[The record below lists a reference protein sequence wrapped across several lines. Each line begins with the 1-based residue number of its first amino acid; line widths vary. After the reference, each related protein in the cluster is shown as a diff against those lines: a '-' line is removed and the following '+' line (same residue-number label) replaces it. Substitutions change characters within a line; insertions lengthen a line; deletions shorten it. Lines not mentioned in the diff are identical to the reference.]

1 MTLRNQF
8 FLLLCTL
15 FLAVLGVIFAVSV
28 SGTRNYLEQQLAS
41 HAQDAA
47 TAMSVTLGQS
57 IGKGDEVLAKAQ
69 VASVFDRG
77 FFKSIKVLS
86 QDRSELFSRVLPVK
100 IEGVPEFF
108 VAAFPIDTAAGE
120 AFIGS
125 GWKQLGKV
133 LVESQPTYA
142 YQHLWR
148 TSTTMLGWL
157 ALIYAAALALAYT
170 VLHFILKPLR
180 AIEKT
185 AIDVQAKRF
194 EQITERPRAPELARV
209 VGAMNQMSRKV
220 GEMLDAETAKVVSL
234 HKQAYEDELTGLLNR
249 RGFELRLTELLG
261 GEQQFSLAAIVA
273 VEIDDMRMLNREYGF
288 PAGEF
293 VMRCIVDA
301 ARKAFDEAPLGI
313 LARSNEFAFSFV
325 ASEVTYEKVVEL
337 ATEHRRVLM
346 ELLSEH
352 KPAEMVAINM
362 GVAFFRKTDK
372 RSDIFAR
379 ADLAVETAR
388 QTERNGFFILNDK
401 PDEHSSL
408 GSFGWRTLIQ
418 TALVESRW
426 RLLRQPVMSLS
437 DPETVLQG
445 ECMARLVDAKGELVP
460 AANFMPMAARHRL
473 MPEVDRAMVTLAFEH
488 LQDNVVDGAMV
499 AVNLSPQSMADSE
512 FMDWFENKLSSLEQG
527 ASRLAIEV
535 SEFGALR
542 NLSAT
547 LKVRDLVRSKHGKFG
562 IDHFGLDIQAL
573 KLLRD
578 VVPDYV
584 KLVGSLM
591 SELDAVESVSDMLLS
606 FVSLAHSLDV
616 TVIAQQV
623 EHAEQLA
630 VLKDAKVDAGQGYF
644 FGPPV

>member
-28 SGTRNYLEQQLAS
+28 SGTRAYLEQQLAS

-57 IGKGDEVLAKAQ
+57 MGKGDDVLAQAQ

-86 QDRSELFSRVLPVK
+86 KDRVEIVSKVLPVK

-108 VAAFPIDTAAGE
+108 VSAFLIDTPVGE
-120 AFIGS
+120 AFVGS

-142 YQHLWR
+142 YQHLWS
-148 TSTTMLGWL
+148 TSMQMLGWL
-157 ALIYAAALALAYT
+157 GLVYAAALALAYL

-194 EQITERPRAPELARV
+194 EQITQTPKAPELARV

-220 GEMLDAETAKVVSL
+220 GEMLDAETAKVAAL

-249 RGFELRLTELLG
+249 RGFELRLTELLS

-273 VEIDDMRMLNREYGF
+273 VEIDDMRMLNREHGF
-288 PAGEF
+288 ASGEF
-293 VMRCIVDA
+293 VMRSVVNA
-301 ARKAFDEAPLGI
+301 AKTAFAQAPLGI

-325 ASEVTYEKVVEL
+325 APDVTFEKVVEL

-346 ELLSEH
+346 ELLADY

-372 RSDIFAR
+372 RSDVFAR

-388 QTERNGFFILNDK
+388 QSERNGFFILDDK
-401 PDEHSSL
+401 KDEHSSL

-437 DPETVLQG
+437 EPKMVLQG
-445 ECMARLVDAKGELVP
+445 ECMARLVDAQGELVP

-473 MPEVDRAMVTLAFEH
+473 MPDVDRAMVTLAFEH
-488 LQDNVVDGAMV
+488 LKGRVHDGVLV
-499 AVNLSPQSMADSE
+499 AVNLSPQSMADAD
-512 FMDWFENKLSSLEQG
+512 FMDWFAIELSALGREATS
-527 ASRLAIEV
+527 LAIEV

-542 NLSAT
+542 NQAAT
-547 LKVRDLVRSKHGKFG
+547 LRVRDLVRSKHGKFG
-562 IDHFGLDIQAL
+562 IDHFGLDPQAL

-591 SELDAVESVSDMLLS
+591 VEIGAVESVSDMLHS
-606 FVSLAHSLDV
+606 FVTLAHSLDV

-623 EHAEQLA
+623 EHANQLE
-630 VLKDAKVDAGQGYF
+630 VLTNAKVDAGQGYF
-644 FGPPV
+644 FGPPA

>member
-1 MTLRNQF
+1 
-8 FLLLCTL
+8 
-15 FLAVLGVIFAVSV
+15 
-28 SGTRNYLEQQLAS
+28 
-41 HAQDAA
+41 
-47 TAMSVTLGQS
+47 MSVTLGQS
-57 IGKGDEVLAKAQ
+57 MGKGDDVLAQAQ

-86 QDRSELFSRVLPVK
+86 KDRVEIVSKVLPVK

-108 VAAFPIDTAAGE
+108 VSAFPIDTPVGE

-142 YQHLWR
+142 YQHLWS
-148 TSTTMLGWL
+148 TSMQMLGWL
-157 ALIYAAALALAYT
+157 ALVYAAALALAYL

-194 EQITERPRAPELARV
+194 EQITESPRAPELARV
-209 VGAMNQMSRKV
+209 VGAMNQMSKKV
-220 GEMLDAETAKVVSL
+220 GEMLDAETAKVAAL

-249 RGFELRLTELLG
+249 RGFELQLTELLS

-273 VEIDDMRMLNREYGF
+273 VEIDDMRLMNREHGF
-288 PAGEF
+288 AAGEF
-293 VMRCIVDA
+293 VMRSVVNA
-301 ARKAFDEAPLGI
+301 AMTAFSKAPTQL

-325 ASEVTYEKVVEL
+325 APDVTFEKVVEL
-337 ATEHRRVLM
+337 ATEHRRVLLEM
-346 ELLSEH
+346 LSQYQ
-352 KPAEMVAINM
+352 PATMVAINM
-362 GVAFFRKTDK
+362 GVAFFRKSDK
-372 RSDIFAR
+372 RSDVFAR

-388 QTERNGFFILNDK
+388 QSERNGFFILDDK

-437 DPETVLQG
+437 DTTRVLQG
-445 ECMARLVDAKGELVP
+445 ECMARLVDAQGELVP
-460 AANFMPMAARHRL
+460 AANFMPMASRHRL
-473 MPEVDRAMVTLAFEH
+473 MPDVDRAMVTLAFEH
-488 LQDNVVDGAMV
+488 LKGRVHDGVLV
-499 AVNLSPQSMADSE
+499 AVNLSPQSMANAE
-512 FMDWFENKLSSLEQG
+512 FMDWFALELSALGHEA
-527 ASRLAIEV
+527 ASLAIEV

-542 NLSAT
+542 NQAAT
-547 LKVRDLVRSKHGKFG
+547 VRVRDLLRSKHGKFG
-562 IDHFGLDIQAL
+562 IDHFGLDPQAL

-578 VVPDYV
+578 IVPDYV

-591 SELDAVESVSDMLLS
+591 VEIGAVESVSDMLHS
-606 FVSLAHSLDV
+606 FVTLAHSLDV

-623 EHAEQLA
+623 EHADQLE
-630 VLKDAKVDAGQGYF
+630 VLTNAKVDAGQGYF
-644 FGPPV
+644 FGPPA